1 MNFELVEYLDFVM
14 GVLFGVAFMLFI
26 YLLSTR
32 KKK

>member
-1 MNFELVEYLDFVM
+1 MELVEYIDFVM
-14 GVLFGVAFMLFI
+14 GVLFGIAFMLFL